1 MQRSKEVKWTSAKEE
16 TMLRLLSQW
25 DLCEESIVFSS
36 EARAIA
42 WLHDNLEVVQMA
54 AEEDCSVEDFV
65 IECFDDGYFSFQT
78 LTYIS

>member
-1 MQRSKEVKWTSAKEE
+1 MI
-16 TMLRLLSQW
+16 RLLSEW
-25 DLCEESIVFSS
+25 DLDEEATVFSS
-36 EARAIA
+36 EAKAIA
-42 WLHDNLEVVQMA
+42 WLHANPEVVQMA